1 MSNEFW
7 QEVES
12 LINPVKKLILEY
24 RLYYNEDGV
33 ITSCS
38 THNHAEG
45 NYIVVTEKEYNNYFQ
60 YQVIKNKLVKID
72 NDSGYRVRLQKSTK
86 GFKVVQGHAGL
97 LIEDE
102 DYKDIEYYAR
112 TN

>member
-7 QEVES
+7 QEVER
-12 LINPVKKLILEY
+12 LIKPIPQIELGYRIYYDEY
-24 RLYYNEDGV
+24 WN

-38 THNHAEG
+38 THNHSEG
-45 NYIVVTEKEYNNYFQ
+45 NYLIVTKDEYENYFR
-60 YQVIKNKLVKID
+60 YQIVNKKLVKID
-72 NDSGYRVRLQKSTK
+72 SDAKYRVKLEKSAK
-86 GFKVVQGHAGL
+86 GFKVVRGHAGL

-102 DYKDIEYYAR
+102 DYTDIEYYAR

>member
-1 MSNEFW
+1 MNNEFW
-7 QEVES
+7 DEVAS
-12 LINPVKKLILEY
+12 LIKPIPQIELEY
-24 RLYYNEDGV
+24 RIYYDEFWN

-38 THNHAEG
+38 THNHSDG
-45 NYIVVTEKEYNNYFQ
+45 NYLVVTKDEYENYFR
-60 YQVIKNKLVKID
+60 YQIVNGKLVKID
-72 NDSGYRVRLQKSTK
+72 NDAKYRVQLTKSTQ

-102 DYKDIEYYAR
+102 DYTDIEYYAR